1 MRRRKAGI
9 QRSADRSDTRGGG
22 KEDLVRNGDGGLVV
36 DDFFDS
42 VSIFRAVDLHQI
54 DSERDGRTFSQIVQ
68 DGSNE
73 GVPFTGIEGGA
84 AAAVEAAT
92 AGFDLDKD
100 EQRASIG
107 ICGFHDEVDFVAL
120 DANASSEGP
129 VSLSDQVLFRLP
141 FAPKPLF
148 FGMAFG

>member
-1 MRRRKAGI
+1 M
-9 QRSADRSDTRGGG
+9 
-22 KEDLVRNGDGGLVV
+22 VRNGDGGLVV

-100 EQRASIG
+100 E
-107 ICGFHDEVDFVAL
+107 
-120 DANASSEGP
+120 
-129 VSLSDQVLFRLP
+129 
-141 FAPKPLF
+141 
-148 FGMAFG
+148 